1 MKKRKIFTHTLC
13 WKEKGDRNP
22 GESPKSRYSGVFPE
36 QGSRKGVIFAENRG
50 ESAGI
55 SCFFT
60 KRKSFD
66 KGLTKGGISSILSNG

>member
-1 MKKRKIFTHTLC
+1 M
-13 WKEKGDRNP
+13 GRNP
-22 GESPKSRYSGVFPE
+22 GKRPKSRYSGVFPE
-36 QGSRKGVIFAENRG
+36 QGSRKGVIFAENG
-50 ESAGI
+50 EENAGI

>member
-1 MKKRKIFTHTLC
+1 M
-13 WKEKGDRNP
+13 GRNP
-22 GESPKSRYSGVFPE
+22 GERPKSRYSGVFPE
-36 QGSRKGVIFAENRG
+36 RGSHKGVIFAENRG

-66 KGLTKGGISSILSNG
+66 KGLTKGE